1 LSGQSG
7 TGARLR
13 FTKGRG
19 KHDVLE
25 IIQDGAATQRI
36 DCPKQG
42 IIPHDM
48 VHYAVESTVM
58 AQGFLRRVVAGE
70 GGGYR
75 MQSREESDGV
85 ERLVEVFQGDAWS
98 GGASSPE
105 DMLGMYRLTCAAREC
120 PPLPVDAPTI
130 LAVRETIQRLGIAWA
145 RVPVDEYLELS
156 L

>member
-1 LSGQSG
+1 LSGQG
-7 TGARLR
+7 GAGVRLR

-25 IIQDGAATQRI
+25 ILQEGATTQRI

-58 AQGFLRRVVAGE
+58 ARGFLRRTVAGD

-75 MQSREESDGV
+75 MHPQEESDAV

-98 GGASSPE
+98 GGTSSADE
-105 DMLGMYRLTCAAREC
+105 MLAMYQLTCAARQC
-120 PPLPVDAPTI
+120 APLPVDAQTI
-130 LAVRETIQRLGIAWA
+130 LAVREAIHRLGLQWA
-145 RVPVDEYLELS
+145 RVPVDGYLELS
-156 L
+156 F